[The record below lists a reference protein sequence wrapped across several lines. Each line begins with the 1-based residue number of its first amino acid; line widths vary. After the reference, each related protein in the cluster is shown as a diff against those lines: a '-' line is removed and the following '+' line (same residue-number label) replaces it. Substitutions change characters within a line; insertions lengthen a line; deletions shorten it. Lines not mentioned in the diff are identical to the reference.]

1 MADVVYEKGLSRSE
15 TKNHKE
21 RVRDKNGGLWQGKK
35 YIGIT
40 N

>member
-1 MADVVYEKGLSRSE
+1 MADVVYKKGLSPLE

-21 RVRDKNGGLWQGKK
+21 RVRDKNRGLEQSKS
-35 YIGIT
+35 YFGIT